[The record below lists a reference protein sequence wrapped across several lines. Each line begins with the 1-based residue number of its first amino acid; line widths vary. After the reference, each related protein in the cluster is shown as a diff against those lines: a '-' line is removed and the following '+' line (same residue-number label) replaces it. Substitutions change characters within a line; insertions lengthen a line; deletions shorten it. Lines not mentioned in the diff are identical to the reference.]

1 MKTKILLLLV
11 VMLLGCKSQQLTSNY
26 QETTENISKTN
37 NELLINSDT
46 DLKIIEYDT
55 VYIHKKDTIIQP
67 IKKIIYL
74 TKKEDIKETTTE
86 DNTLLIKEKEDV
98 KETSKPSFQ
107 NYIIAFCC
115 GFGLMV
121 ILLIIW
127 KIIVW
132 YIKRKL

>member
-26 QETTENISKTN
+26 QETTENTN
-37 NELLINSDT
+37 KINSELFINSDT

-55 VYIHKKDTIIQP
+55 VYIQKHDTILQP

-74 TKKEDIKETTTE
+74 NKKEDIKETTTE
-86 DNTLLIKEKEDV
+86 DNTLLIKEKEDI

-115 GFGLMV
+115 GFGLML